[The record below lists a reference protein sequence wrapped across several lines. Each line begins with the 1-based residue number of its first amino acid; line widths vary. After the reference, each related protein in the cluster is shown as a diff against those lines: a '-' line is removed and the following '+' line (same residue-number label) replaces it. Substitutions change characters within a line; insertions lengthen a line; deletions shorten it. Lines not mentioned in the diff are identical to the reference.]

1 MEHRESVRDAVEEE
15 VEVDEGTLLSL
26 VADLET
32 SYGWNE
38 DADELVRRM
47 LASPALAT
55 ADELTRARVDLLS
68 AIGLIGRGTPDD
80 AARVIRRVRDW
91 AAAHGHHVVQARA
104 EMRFSILFRRI
115 GDPALSLEHA
125 VAANDV
131 PAARTDP
138 STRCE
143 LLLCLADALDE
154 AGDDAAATPRYR
166 EAVAIARALGVPRLT
181 WRVLNNWAYAELL
194 AGRAEHAAALVAEME
209 ELAAL
214 ADERLPLVAV
224 DTVAEVRHALGR
236 SAQAASLLHAA
247 LATRS
252 PHTPLDT
259 VAQTLLTLAG
269 VERERGDLVLARAS
283 VEQAEAIATAHGLR
297 GLAVA
302 AMEEHAALLAAE
314 GDHATAYA
322 LHRTFHAESLEVMA
336 LKRDARART
345 LHAVLEMDEAR
356 RESARYREMSYR
368 DALTGLLN
376 RRFVDEDLDRRLLV
390 PGAPGAASGPAAPL
404 CVALVDLDH
413 FKRVNDTCSHEAGD
427 EVLRALAVVLQRR
440 AGAVPEAYAA
450 RLGGEEFLV
459 VLPATSLAEGVGV
472 AERLRADL
480 AGRDWRALTGEVPVT
495 ASIGVAAAPVDAL
508 ARAALLREADRRLYA
523 AKAGGRDRVEPA
535 PSAVRPT
542 REGAG
547 AA

>member
-1 MEHRESVRDAVEEE
+1 MEETA
-15 VEVDEGTLLSL
+15 LLATM
-26 VADLET
+26 VDLET

-47 LASPALAT
+47 LASSTLAG

-68 AIGLIGRGTPDD
+68 AIGLIEQGTPDD

-91 AAAHGHHVVQARA
+91 AAARGHHVVQARA
-104 EMRFSILFRRI
+104 EMRLSILFRRV
-115 GDPALSLEHA
+115 GDPARSLEHA

-138 STRCE
+138 SVRCE

-154 AGDDAAATPRYR
+154 ARDDVAAAPRYR
-166 EAVAIARALGVPRLT
+166 EAITIARAVDVPRLT

-214 ADERLPLVAV
+214 GDERLPLVAV
-224 DTVAEVRHALGR
+224 DTVAQVRHATGR
-236 SAQAASLLHAA
+236 SDEAASMLSAA

-252 PHTPLDT
+252 PHTPMDT

-283 VEQAEAIATAHGLR
+283 VEQVEAIATAHGLQ
-297 GLAVA
+297 GLAVG
-302 AMEEHAALLAAE
+302 AMEERAALLAAE
-314 GDHATAYA
+314 GDHAAAYA
-322 LHRTFHAESLEVMA
+322 LHRVFHAESLAVMA

-356 RESARYREMSYR
+356 RESAHYREMSYR

-376 RRFVDEDLDRRLLV
+376 RRFVDEDLDRRLV
-390 PGAPGAASGPAAPL
+390 VGEAGTVVAARDAPL
-404 CVALVDLDH
+404 CAALVDLDH
-413 FKRVNDTCSHEAGD
+413 FKRVNDTCSHEVGD
-427 EVLRALAVVLQRR
+427 EVLRALAEVLQQH
-440 AGAVPEAYAA
+440 AGAVPDAYAA
-450 RLGGEEFLV
+450 RLGGEEFLL
-459 VLPATSLAEGVGV
+459 VLPATSLADGVAL
-472 AERLRADL
+472 AERLRAGL
-480 AGRDWRALTGEVPVT
+480 AARDWRALTGQVPVT

-508 ARAALLREADRRLYA
+508 TRAGLLREADRRLYA

-535 PSAVRPT
+535 PSAVRP
-542 REGAG
+542 RCEDAG

>member
-1 MEHRESVRDAVEEE
+1 M
-15 VEVDEGTLLSL
+15 DEGTLLTT

-55 ADELTRARVDLLS
+55 ADALTRARVDLLS

-91 AAAHGHHVVQARA
+91 AAARGHHVVQARA
-104 EMRFSILFRRI
+104 EMRFSILFRRV

-125 VAANDV
+125 VAANDL
-131 PAARTDP
+131 PAARVDP

-154 AGDDAAATPRYR
+154 AGDDAAATPRYH
-166 EAVAIARALGVPRLT
+166 AAITIARALGVPRLT

-194 AGRAEHAAALVAEME
+194 AGRVDHAAALVAEME
-209 ELAAL
+209 ELAVA
-214 ADERLPLVAV
+214 ASEKLPLVAV
-224 DTVAEVRHALGR
+224 DTVAEVRHATGR
-236 SAQAASLLHAA
+236 SDEAVSMLRAA
-247 LATRS
+247 LASRS

-269 VERERGDLVLARAS
+269 FERERGDLVPARAS

-302 AMEEHAALLAAE
+302 AMEERAALLAAE
-314 GDHATAYA
+314 GDHAQAYA
-322 LHRTFHAESLEVMA
+322 LHRAFHAESLEVMA

-390 PGAPGAASGPAAPL
+390 GGPGTVVAVRDAPL
-404 CVALVDLDH
+404 CAALVDLDH
-413 FKRVNDTCSHEAGD
+413 FKRVNDTCSHEVGD
-427 EVLRALAVVLQRR
+427 EVLRALAVVLQRH
-440 AGAVPEAYAA
+440 AGAVPDAYAA
-450 RLGGEEFLV
+450 RLGGEEFLL
-459 VLPATSLAEGVGV
+459 VLPATSLADGVAV
-472 AERLRADL
+472 AERLRAEL
-480 AGRDWRALTGEVPVT
+480 AARDWRVLTGEVPVT
-495 ASIGVAAAPVDAL
+495 ASVGVAAAPVDAL
-508 ARAALLREADRRLYA
+508 TRAGLLREADRRLYV

-542 REGAG
+542 REDAG